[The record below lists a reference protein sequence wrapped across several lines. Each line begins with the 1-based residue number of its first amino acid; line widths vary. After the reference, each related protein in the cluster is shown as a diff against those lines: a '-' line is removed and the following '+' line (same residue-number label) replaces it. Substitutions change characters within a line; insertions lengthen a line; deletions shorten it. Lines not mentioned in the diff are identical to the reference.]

1 MPVSSSSSMKVTI
14 DYLDEFARGA
24 KALRKK
30 YPSFESDYE
39 TFLDEL
45 EKNPFSGESLGQHT
59 YKNRMAIAS
68 KGKGKSGGARVITYN
83 VQQQSDDEVL
93 ITLMTIYDKSD
104 IENVSDAY
112 LRSLVQQIEAKK
124 QGDK

>member
-1 MPVSSSSSMKVTI
+1 MKVSF
-14 DYLDEFARGA
+14 DYLDEFLRGA
-24 KALRKK
+24 KALRKR
-30 YPSFESDYE
+30 YPSFEDDYN

-45 EKNPFSGESLGQHT
+45 EKNPFSGEPLGNHT

-83 VQQQSDDEVL
+83 LQQPSEDEVI

-104 IENVSDAY
+104 ISNVSDAY
-112 LRSLVQQIEAKK
+112 IRSLVKEVEKY
-124 QGDK
+124 

>member
-1 MPVSSSSSMKVTI
+1 MKVTI

-30 YPSFESDYE
+30 YPSFERDYE

-83 VQQQSDDEVL
+83 LQQKGDEEVM
-93 ITLMTIYDKSD
+93 ITLMSIYDKSEV
-104 IENVSDAY
+104 ENVSDAY
-112 LRSLVQQIEAKK
+112 LRSLVEKLEGKK
-124 QGDK
+124 

>member
-1 MPVSSSSSMKVTI
+1 MKVSF
-14 DYLDEFARGA
+14 DYLDEFQRGA

-30 YPSFESDYE
+30 YPSFEDDYN

-45 EKNPFSGESLGQHT
+45 EKNPFSGESLGKHT

-83 VQQQSDDEVL
+83 LQQQSENEVV

-104 IENVSDAY
+104 ISNVSDAY
-112 LRSLVQQIEAKK
+112 LRSLVQEVEGI
-124 QGDK
+124 

>member
-1 MPVSSSSSMKVTI
+1 MKVTF
-14 DYLDEFARGA
+14 DYLDEFQRGA

-30 YPSFESDYE
+30 YPSFEDDYN

-45 EKNPFSGESLGQHT
+45 EKNPFSGEALGKHT

-68 KGKGKSGGARVITYN
+68 KGKGKSGGARIITYN
-83 VQQQSDDEVL
+83 LQLQSEDVVI

-104 IENVSDAY
+104 ISNVSDAY
-112 LRSLVQQIEAKK
+112 LRSLVQEVEGK
-124 QGDK
+124 